1 VPKKRHSHY
10 KASGLVAPPQL
21 EVPAPV
27 DFGDH
32 IHNGEPRLRLI
43 AEREFV
49 PEVPFRLDEARR
61 TNAPTYA
68 PLDQLGPVLSQQVP
82 VVTGND
88 LSSLLAA
95 FNKRCNFVS
104 EDRVAPSIVKLCTQ
118 LANLV
123 FPSMSSF
130 DWTQD
135 IYDRWVA
142 KFPTDK
148 QQRMASALANMH
160 DVDFRSLNTKSVMV
174 KGEVLLKR
182 NDPSWAPRIIYVGSD
197 EYNVLTG
204 PVMDEFNNRLACALD
219 EFRCPEIEKVIF
231 AYKKHDVEIATGLQG
246 KQRYFEGDFSAN
258 DRRQLQDVSRIFAH
272 WLRRCGAP
280 RWFVRFYLRNATTF
294 SVVSYE
300 YGLSATIK
308 YQLATGGTDTTGR
321 NSVWNLGLWYA
332 FCVVSR
338 LNSTRVAILGDD
350 IAVGTDDKGVD
361 VSRWKRHC
369 SDAGMALKARER
381 RFYCDLTFLSRFFV
395 PAHEGSCMVPL
406 IGKALMRFN
415 ARSNRNQDISDE
427 QYIAGKCL
435 SYAYEFRHIAYMR
448 DKFLSRFSSTQVQFD
463 EVKLVDLTWFAKQG
477 VRSVDDVYQK
487 IRSEPLVLSDDEFLE
502 VVMAKYDV
510 GLYDMD
516 DLTGRLILDTTP
528 EVFSDERYYNF
539 AHEVE

>member
-1 VPKKRHSHY
+1 
-10 KASGLVAPPQL
+10 
-21 EVPAPV
+21 
-27 DFGDH
+27 
-32 IHNGEPRLRLI
+32 
-43 AEREFV
+43 
-49 PEVPFRLDEARR
+49 
-61 TNAPTYA
+61 
-68 PLDQLGPVLSQQVP
+68 
-82 VVTGND
+82 
-88 LSSLLAA
+88 
-95 FNKRCNFVS
+95 
-104 EDRVAPSIVKLCTQ
+104 
-118 LANLV
+118 
-123 FPSMSSF
+123 M
-130 DWTQD
+130 
-135 IYDRWVA
+135 
-142 KFPTDK
+142 KFYI
-148 QQRMASALANMH
+148 L
-160 DVDFRSLNTKSVMV
+160 
-174 KGEVLLKR
+174 
-182 NDPSWAPRIIYVGSD
+182 
-197 EYNVLTG
+197 
-204 PVMDEFNNRLACALD
+204 
-219 EFRCPEIEKVIF
+219 
-231 AYKKHDVEIATGLQG
+231 
-246 KQRYFEGDFSAN
+246 
-258 DRRQLQDVSRIFAH
+258 
-272 WLRRCGAP
+272 
-280 RWFVRFYLRNATTF
+280 NATTF
-294 SVVSYE
+294 SIVSYE

-332 FCVVSR
+332 FCKVSR
-338 LNSTRVAILGDD
+338 LNNTRVAILGDD
-350 IAVGTDDKGVD
+350 IAVGTDNRGVD
-361 VSRWKRHC
+361 VSRWKKHC

-427 QYIAGKCL
+427 QYMAGKCL

-477 VRSVDDVYQK
+477 VRSVNDVYQK